1 MRVMENLPTWTKEE
15 NAQYEDLSMMY
26 SQVVSQFTRYQNHVM
41 KCIGGRYVN
50 NMPGLEPMAN
60 QPKSRQKEALKYLG
74 RNVLDAPVWLYPSNI
89 INKVGVDPTTQ
100 QNGRQE
106 NVLGR
111 LLGGYI
117 LNKLY
122 NQAETGTDVYPVDE
136 YLNDLFAE
144 VWKPLDSENEWKNKE
159 RRNLQRTYVAQLDKL
174 VNTPEKTLSSQR
186 TDGNDVQLYLLEHLD
201 KLEQYLKSN
210 VAALTDKTGRDRLNA
225 LHYADLQERVQLI
238 RDRRKSPRG
247 F

>member
-1 MRVMENLPTWTKEE
+1 
-15 NAQYEDLSMMY
+15 
-26 SQVVSQFTRYQNHVM
+26 
-41 KCIGGRYVN
+41 
-50 NMPGLEPMAN
+50 
-60 QPKSRQKEALKYLG
+60 
-74 RNVLDAPVWLYPSNI
+74 
-89 INKVGVDPTTQ
+89 
-100 QNGRQE
+100 
-106 NVLGR
+106 LGR

-210 VAALTDKTGRDRLNA
+210 VAALTDKT
-225 LHYADLQERVQLI
+225 
-238 RDRRKSPRG
+238 
-247 F
+247 